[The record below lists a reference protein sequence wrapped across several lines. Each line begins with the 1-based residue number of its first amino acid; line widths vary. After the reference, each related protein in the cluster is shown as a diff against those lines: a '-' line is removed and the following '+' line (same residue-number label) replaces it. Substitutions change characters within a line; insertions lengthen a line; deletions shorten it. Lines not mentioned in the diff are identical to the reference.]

1 MKVLNDSRW
10 IAAIVYVG
18 VPIVIVFFVMTFVLS
33 PWLHLSGAIYCI
45 GLFVAS
51 SIFLGFIFI
60 PKVSLDVFC
69 LSSVHCAHNLQA
81 GTFNCLA
88 SCSSL

>member
-18 VPIVIVFFVMTFVLS
+18 VPILIVFFVLTFVLS

-60 PKVSLDVFC
+60 PKVSLDVFA
-69 LSSVHCAHNLQA
+69 SVVYTVHTIFKQVHLIV
-81 GTFNCLA
+81 
-88 SCSSL
+88 